1 VSNGDDKNKDREH
14 RPSGHVRHEP
24 GGRAV
29 WQWAVD
35 SGKHAIDSTSRLLK
49 KLDISQLRLVDE
61 EERQAAKRAAEEA
74 ANESAARPSVPSFG
88 GMSEKDSAAQA
99 RRSFDPY
106 DSRTLT
112 GRGVSAAPRPRQPAK
127 PRITQPVR
135 PKPEEKPGL
144 LGRLFGK
151 GK

>member
-1 VSNGDDKNKDREH
+1 MSKGDDNQDGEQK
-14 RPSGHVRHEP
+14 PSGRVRHEP

-49 KLDISQLRLVDE
+49 RLDLSALRLVDE
-61 EERQAAKRAAEEA
+61 EERQAARRAAEEGA
-74 ANESAARPSVPSFG
+74 EASTPKSVPSFG
-88 GMSEKDSAAQA
+88 GPAETDSAAQA

-106 DSRTLT
+106 NSRTPV
-112 GRGVSAAPRPRQPAK
+112 GRGLSPPKPKEPPK

-135 PKPEEKPGL
+135 PKPEDKAGL

>member
-1 VSNGDDKNKDREH
+1 VSNGNEKKVDGEQK
-14 RPSGHVRHEP
+14 PSGRVRHEP

-49 KLDISQLRLVDE
+49 RLDISQLRLVEDE
-61 EERQAAKRAAEEA
+61 EREAARRAAEELA
-74 ANESAARPSVPSFG
+74 QGSAPAQPPPAFG
-88 GMSEKDSAAQA
+88 GPVEKDSGVQA
-99 RRSFDPY
+99 RRSFNPY
-106 DSRTLT
+106 DSRTPV
-112 GRGVSAAPRPRQPAK
+112 GRGISPHAPKPPPR
-127 PRITQPVR
+127 PRITQPAR
-135 PKPEEKPGL
+135 TKPEDKPGL